1 MKRDISW
8 LSEGYPHLLF
18 AVGMV
23 SFVLLLIFPGCA
35 TTKKEPDAGAAY
47 EEIAF
52 SEILKSP
59 ETYKGKIVR
68 LGGLIV
74 TTENREKETVLEVL
88 EKPLSRRGRPKGEK
102 VSGGRFMVVFEE
114 FLDQAIYRRN
124 RAVTVV
130 GEVVGAKIGTI
141 GEASYTYPLLSG
153 RDIHLWEEGGYFY
166 GPRMHIGIGVGGG
179 GSRVGVGTSF

>member
-1 MKRDISW
+1 MKKGISQFCG
-8 LSEGYPHLLF
+8 SYPHLVF

-23 SFVLLLIFPGCA
+23 SFVLLLIFAGCA
-35 TTKKEPDAGAAY
+35 TTKKESGAEVAY

-102 VSGGRFMVVFEE
+102 VSEGRFMVVFEE

-130 GEVVGAKIGTI
+130 GEVVGTKIGTI

-153 RDIHLWEEGGYFY
+153 RDIHLWEEGGYLH
-166 GPRMHIGIGVGGG
+166 GPRMHIGVGVGGG
-179 GSRVGVGTSF
+179 GSRVGVGASF